1 MCLRPKKAVNGYLN
15 FLPPMALGLRDGGL
29 RLVGVALHVPDVLG
43 GLVGPLELTGELV
56 VGLPAK
62 LKSEPAKLRVSAE
75 LSLNRK

>member
-1 MCLRPKKAVNGYLN
+1 MCLRPKKAVNVYLN

-29 RLVGVALHVPDVLG
+29 RLVGVALHVPDVLS

-56 VGLPAK
+56 VCLPAK
-62 LKSEPAKLRVSAE
+62 LKGESAKLRVAAE

>member
-1 MCLRPKKAVNGYLN
+1 MPMSLYLRPKKGNIGYLN

-29 RLVGVALHVPDVLG
+29 GLVGVALHVPDVLG

-62 LKSEPAKLRVSAE
+62 LKGESAKLRVAAE
-75 LSLNRK
+75 LS